1 MRIGVV
7 IGSVWATRKEP
18 KLEGLKLLIVEPLDY
33 KMAGNITREPYICL
47 LYTSP
52 SPRD

>member
-18 KLEGLKLLIVEPLDY
+18 KLEGLKLDRKSVV
-33 KMAGNITREPYICL
+33 
-47 LYTSP
+47 
-52 SPRD
+52 